1 MKGNFNIVK
10 NRPFL
15 KESNILKGSG
25 DAQSSTLIGSQA
37 GDISVVEVDPATG
50 GSEDTGKQVEY
61 GGLAGPVGSDQA
73 DQFTLMNLDAVIR
86 QGGDAAESFF

>member
-10 NRPFL
+10 HRQFL
-15 KESNILKGSG
+15 KKSNILKGSG
-25 DAQSSTLIGSQA
+25 DSQSSTLIGSQA
-37 GDISVVEVDPATG
+37 GNISVVKIDMASA
-50 GSEDTGKQVEY
+50 GSEDTGKQVKY